1 MENFENN
8 NQVSNALENQTKA
21 VDPQQNIP
29 IPQSLE
35 ERISQRTGHKR
46 AAKGK
51 IWLLVLVVI
60 LLVLGGVGGFWYY
73 AQGQAWLMLRQA
85 KWSWGENTLEN
96 YQQDT
101 NLSLA
106 ISNSSN
112 GNQPAAASAFLGGE
126 KIDIDITTQQKNIAT
141 NMEADINLKAKS
153 DSINFNIKFKTK
165 KIDDKLYLFIDVGD
179 IKDLLGSLV
188 TVPDFGD
195 TWLATDIKNS
205 YNISLDK
212 TKETKVNTKF
222 NEFLDKLINERVF
235 DIKDLKKD
243 QNGFRKIQLNLKDDK
258 ADSFILSTINYG
270 ADIYEIVSEVDKNS
284 LTYKDYRAENIKN
297 FEKMK
302 SAKPAE
308 WEKMKQALVS
318 IDFMILLDED
328 TKIIHGL
335 ELYLNNVVF
344 DSAGASTTIDGNIK
358 YLIKPIEVYQ
368 IVKPTNVRE
377 ISDWQEI
384 FTPTLANT
392 NETVSSENNFSN
404 DIDSDQDGLSDLA
417 ESLYGTEINNSDSDA
432 DGYLDGQE
440 VANGYN
446 PRGEGSLSTE
456 ELIDKNYAYQQA
468 TKAKKMCEEDGGL
481 WKYDLDFN
489 TIGDIISIDEKCYE
503 YKDALSC
510 QNDNNCFFNN
520 EECFMNICQCP
531 EGKIFDLREL
541 SGCK

>member
-1 MENFENN
+1 M
-8 NQVSNALENQTKA
+8 
-21 VDPQQNIP
+21 
-29 IPQSLE
+29 
-35 ERISQRTGHKR
+35 
-46 AAKGK
+46 AA
-51 IWLLVLVVI
+51 
-60 LLVLGGVGGFWYY
+60 
-73 AQGQAWLMLRQA
+73 
-85 KWSWGENTLEN
+85 
-96 YQQDT
+96 
-101 NLSLA
+101 
-106 ISNSSN
+106 
-112 GNQPAAASAFLGGE
+112 
-126 KIDIDITTQQKNIAT
+126 QQKNIVT
-141 NMEADINLKAKS
+141 NMEADINLKAKT
-153 DSINFNIKFKTK
+153 DSVNFDIDFKTK
-165 KIDDKLYLFIDVGD
+165 KIDDKLYLLIDFD
-179 IKDLLGSLV
+179 NTKDLLGGLV
-188 TVPDFGD
+188 PVPDFGD
-195 TWLATDIKNS
+195 TWLVTDIKNS

-243 QNGFRKIQLNLKDDK
+243 QNGFRKIQLNIK
-258 ADSFILSTINYG
+258 ANKIDSFILSTINYG

-284 LTYKDYRAENIKN
+284 LTYKNYREENIKN

-308 WEKMKQALVS
+308 WEKMKKALAS

-335 ELYLNNVVF
+335 ELYLNNIVF
-344 DSAGASTTIDGNIK
+344 DSAQASTTIDGSIK
-358 YLIKPIEVYQ
+358 YLIKPIEAYQ
-368 IVKPTNVRE
+368 IIKPTNIRE
-377 ISDWQEI
+377 IGDWQEI
-384 FTPTLANT
+384 FTPTLADT
-392 NETVSSENNFSN
+392 NETTPSENNFSN

-417 ESLYGTEINNSDSDA
+417 ESLYGTDINNSDSDA

-456 ELIDKNYAYQQA
+456 KLIDKNYANQQA

-489 TIGDIISIDEKCYE
+489 TIDDIITIDEKCYE

-510 QNDNNCFFNN
+510 QKDNNCFFNN

-541 SGCK
+541 SGCV